1 MTFDSVPGAN
11 GYRAT
16 ATALGGTAIT
26 GVINLTSASFTGLS
40 ESTTYTIRVQ
50 ATGDDVNWEALGDTT
65 LRAFSTN
72 ARPGTGLPE
81 MIGWTLKIEDLGSP
95 PETGYWWSGEGTIT
109 VGSQAYQGATVNG
122 QAFLDVSGVE
132 QTQGLPSRRAT
143 IRLAVV
149 PETTRRLLQ
158 QDYGPIPIT
167 VGWVRSRDGGRTWT
181 RLPRSFSGRL
191 SNPRLLDGLYTVE
204 IETVLGDAD
213 RGIPQRWSYEAFES
227 RHNDKFFEAVS
238 SYATGIDLKWPP

>member
-1 MTFDSVPGAN
+1 MVTVTSGSDSATATITFPAIAKGQLVAPGHLQLVLESVSFDSFDVTFDAVPGAN

-109 VGSQAYQGATVNG
+109 VGSQAYQGC
-122 QAFLDVSGVE
+122 DC
-132 QTQGLPSRRAT
+132 
-143 IRLAVV
+143 
-149 PETTRRLLQ
+149 
-158 QDYGPIPIT
+158 
-167 VGWVRSRDGGRTWT
+167 
-181 RLPRSFSGRL
+181 
-191 SNPRLLDGLYTVE
+191 
-204 IETVLGDAD
+204 
-213 RGIPQRWSYEAFES
+213 
-227 RHNDKFFEAVS
+227 
-238 SYATGIDLKWPP
+238 